1 MNDFLSSIYPSSKP
15 ENCMEEC
22 LIKTLEVV
30 SNISEI
36 RDPYTALHQKKVAK
50 LSVSIAKEM
59 SFDSSDILGIY
70 LGAIVH
76 DIGKVSIP
84 SEILSY
90 PGKLSPEQCLL
101 IKKHPEAGHDL
112 LKTID
117 FPWPI
122 KDIVLLHHER
132 LDGSGYPYGLKAKE
146 IPRSVKIVSVADVY
160 EAMTTHR
167 PYRPALGHNEA
178 LKEITLNAGI
188 LYDKEVV
195 AALEKLF

>member
-22 LIKTLEVV
+22 LIKTLEVI
-30 SNISEI
+30 SNLSEI
-36 RDPYTALHQKKVAK
+36 RDPYTALHQKKVAE
-50 LSVSIAKEM
+50 LSASIAKNM
-59 SFDSSDILGIY
+59 NVDSSDILGIY

-84 SEILSY
+84 SEILSF
-90 PGKLSPEQCLL
+90 PGKLSPEQYLL
-101 IKKHPEAGHDL
+101 IKKHPETGHAL
-112 LKTID
+112 LKKID

-122 KDIVLLHHER
+122 KEIVLLHHER
-132 LDGSGYPYGLKAKE
+132 LDGSGYPYGLTAKE

-167 PYRPALGHNEA
+167 PYRPALGHNKA

-188 LYDKEVV
+188 LYDQEVV
-195 AALEKLF
+195 VAFEKLF